1 MICTYLNRNFLAE
14 LVLAPIKKRE
24 RVVAGWLVNRKMF
37 TLRVVGLEI
46 ISEMYRFRSF
56 HLLSHL
62 GTEAAFVA
70 IA

>member
-1 MICTYLNRNFLAE
+1 MICTYLNRNLLAE
-14 LVLAPIKKRE
+14 LVLAPIKERK
-24 RVVAGWLVNRKMF
+24 RVVAGRLVNRKMF

-46 ISEMYRFRSF
+46 ISEMYSLRSF

>member
-1 MICTYLNRNFLAE
+1 MICTYLNRNLLAE
-14 LVLAPIKKRE
+14 LVLAPIKKRKC
-24 RVVAGWLVNRKMF
+24 VVAAGLVDRKMF
-37 TLRVVGLEI
+37 TLCVFGLEI
-46 ISEMYRFRSF
+46 LSEMCRFRSV